1 MSVFSSFRERYLLRF
16 WSPLPTLVALGVAS
30 AYYFALTGTFWAV
43 TGEFT
48 RWGGHVLSWF
58 GLQPQEWSYFKI
70 IGLQGTPLDRID
82 GVMIIGMF
90 LGALGCAL
98 WAGNVALRWPTSRRR
113 LLQGLIGGII
123 AGFGAR
129 LAMGCN
135 LAAFFTGI
143 PMFSLHAWAF
153 MLSTVI
159 GAWIGVK
166 LSLLPFL
173 RISLKI
179 TGKAAQLPS
188 PEALARRARQQWR
201 LGLLVLALAAA
212 FAAWRFEV
220 SLVLGMATLF
230 GLLFGGLIERAQICF
245 TSAARDLWTTGRT
258 QAAFGI
264 LLGMAAACIGTFAA
278 IRLGVAP
285 KVFWMGPNAVIGG
298 VLFGIGIVLA
308 GGCETGW
315 MYRAMEGQVHFWVV
329 GIGNVIGGTLV
340 AVLWDSLGGL
350 LALPYPKLNL
360 LQSFGPGGGLL
371 LTFAGLGL
379 CMLLVQLNANRFTR
393 SRNCTDVRQ
402 ENPDAVPGSAR

>member
-1 MSVFSSFRERYLLRF
+1 MSALSSFRERYLLRF
-16 WSPLPTLVALGVAS
+16 WSPLPTLVALGVIS
-30 AYYFALTGTFWAV
+30 AYYFAMTGTFWAV

-70 IGLQGTPLDRID
+70 IGLQGTPFDRID

-90 LGALGCAL
+90 LGALVCAL
-98 WAGNVALRWPTSRRR
+98 WAGNVSLRWPTSKRR
-113 LLQGLIGGII
+113 LLQGLIGGVI

-143 PMFSLHAWAF
+143 PMFSVHAWAF
-153 MLSTVI
+153 MFSTVI
-159 GAWIGVK
+159 GAWFGVK
-166 LSLLPFL
+166 ISLLPFL
-173 RISLKI
+173 RIPLKVG
-179 TGKAAQLPS
+179 GKAAALPTA
-188 PEALARRARQQWR
+188 EALARRAKLQWR
-201 LGLLVLALAAA
+201 LGMGVLAIAAL

-220 SLVLGMATLF
+220 SLVLGMACLF

-258 QAAFGI
+258 QAALGI
-264 LLGMAAACIGTFAA
+264 LLGMAAACVGTFAA
-278 IRLGVAP
+278 IHNGLPP
-285 KVFWMGPNAVIGG
+285 KIFWMGPNAVIGG

-315 MYRAMEGQVHFWVV
+315 MYRSMEGQVHFWVV
-329 GIGNVIGGTLV
+329 GVGNVIGGTLV
-340 AVLWDSLGGL
+340 AVYWDQLGTS

-360 LQSFGPGGGLL
+360 LQEFGPGGGLL
-371 LTFAGLGL
+371 ITFAGLAL
-379 CMLLVQLNANRFTR
+379 CMLLVQLNAQRFTR
-393 SRNCTDVRQ
+393 KRKPSDARHQDA
-402 ENPDAVPGSAR
+402 DAVA

>member
-1 MSVFSSFRERYLLRF
+1 MSALSSFRERYLLRF
-16 WSPLPTLVALGVAS
+16 WSPLPTLVALGVIS
-30 AYYFALTGTFWAV
+30 AYYFAMTGTFWAV

-90 LGALGCAL
+90 LGALVCAL
-98 WAGNVALRWPTSRRR
+98 WAGNVSLRWPTSKRR
-113 LLQGLIGGII
+113 LLQGLIGGVI

-143 PMFSLHAWAF
+143 PMFSVHAWAF
-153 MLSTVI
+153 MISTVI
-159 GAWIGVK
+159 GAWFGVK
-166 LSLLPFL
+166 ISLLPFL
-173 RISLKI
+173 RIPLKVG
-179 TGKAAQLPS
+179 GKAAALPTA
-188 PEALARRARQQWR
+188 EALARRAKLQWR
-201 LGLLVLALAAA
+201 LGMGVLAIAAL

-220 SLVLGMATLF
+220 SLVLGMACLF

-258 QAAFGI
+258 QAALGI
-264 LLGMAAACIGTFAA
+264 LLGMAAACVGTFAA
-278 IRLGVAP
+278 IHNGLPP
-285 KVFWMGPNAVIGG
+285 KIFWMGPNAVIGG

-315 MYRAMEGQVHFWVV
+315 MYRSMEGQVHFWVV
-329 GIGNVIGGTLV
+329 GVGNVIGGTLV
-340 AVLWDSLGGL
+340 AVYWDQLGTS

-360 LQSFGPGGGLL
+360 LQEFGPGGGLL
-371 LTFAGLGL
+371 ITFAGLAL
-379 CMLLVQLNANRFTR
+379 CMLLVQINAQRFTR
-393 SRNCTDVRQ
+393 KRKPSDARHQDA
-402 ENPDAVPGSAR
+402 DAVA

>member
-1 MSVFSSFRERYLLRF
+1 MSALSSFRERYLLRF
-16 WSPLPTLVALGVAS
+16 WSPLPTLVALGVIS
-30 AYYFALTGTFWAV
+30 AYYFAMTGTFWAV

-90 LGALGCAL
+90 LGALVCAL
-98 WAGNVALRWPTSRRR
+98 WAGNVSLRWPTSKRR
-113 LLQGLIGGII
+113 LLQGLIGGGI

-143 PMFSLHAWAF
+143 PMFSVHAWAF
-153 MLSTVI
+153 MFSTVI
-159 GAWIGVK
+159 GAWFGVK
-166 LSLLPFL
+166 ISLLPFL
-173 RISLKI
+173 RIPLKVG
-179 TGKAAQLPS
+179 GKAAALPS
-188 PEALARRARQQWR
+188 AEALARRAKLQWR
-201 LGLLVLALAAA
+201 LGMGVLVLAAL

-220 SLVLGMATLF
+220 SLVLGMACLF

-258 QAAFGI
+258 QAATGI
-264 LLGMAAACIGTFAA
+264 LLGMAVACLGTFGA
-278 IRLGVAP
+278 IQLGLPP
-285 KVFWMGPNAVIGG
+285 KIFWMGPNAVIGG

-315 MYRAMEGQVHFWVV
+315 MYRSMEGQVHFWVV
-329 GIGNVIGGTLV
+329 GVGNVIGGTLV
-340 AVLWDSLGGL
+340 AVFWDQLGTS

-360 LQSFGPGGGLL
+360 LQEFGPGGGLL
-371 LTFAGLGL
+371 ITFAGLAL
-379 CMLLVQLNANRFTR
+379 CMLLVQLNAQRFTR
-393 SRNCTDVRQ
+393 RRKTNDVRNQ
-402 ENPDAVPGSAR
+402 DADAVA